1 MSVPDEKSR
10 KRLRHLTLSFAPQWC
25 VSYLL
30 TLAEGFSA
38 YSGSSSIVFL
48 VAVPF
53 GNLYDSGMLMALYC
67 VTMPLVMMAV
77 ADMLDVWIDTLPSQ
91 VTFHM
96 ETASWSLSRLC
107 TLDTPERLFSHSFL
121 EN

>member
-10 KRLRHLTLSFAPQWC
+10 KRLRQLTLSFARQRC

-67 VTMPLVMMAV
+67 VTMPLVLMAV

-91 VTFHM
+91 VTFHL
-96 ETASWSLSRLC
+96 ETAYLVSL
-107 TLDTPERLFSHSFL
+107 PVVHY
-121 EN
+121 